1 MVPLERTRE
10 ELGSDNYRGG
20 MVVEAASA
28 YYRVC
33 SRFDRLAA

>member
-20 MVVEAASA
+20 MVVEAPGV
-28 YYRVC
+28 YYRVRN
-33 SRFDRLAA
+33 RFDRLAA